1 MRMLGFFEKPQ
12 IPKEEVRIPTSKLV
26 RPGNV
31 PAEFRAGGVVPSTE
45 TDQSKQFT
53 GYRTLDGELIDAR
66 TEIDRFNA
74 ARGFS
79 PVEGASNISVIPE
92 TPQQEVVVPVKTVEA
107 VESVDTE
114 AGLIR
119 QQALEIPK
127 GLEGEALAVAL
138 EAKRDEFK
146 RYFEKKWDK
155 KMWESNSEKDAD
167 LECLAVLQGRAAG
180 ARRKAE
186 SSEKSR
192 MIMEKVAQAE
202 GARIREDILSVQ
214 RAFLAEL
221 NQTPVAE
228 AATRRQISSEI
239 ARLGA
244 LLKSEH
250 VQTYEDVIC
259 AQLALVARLNK
270 IPVAETDTRGRI
282 RAEIMELADLLT
294 PGNEQTL
301 RAWRNAHASPV
312 EGDGE
317 IQQNR

>member
-26 RPGNV
+26 RPEDV

-114 AGLIR
+114 ADLIR
-119 QQALEIPK
+119 QRALEMPE

-155 KMWESNSEKDAD
+155 KMWESNPEKDAD
-167 LECLAVLQGRAAG
+167 LDCLAVLQGRAVG
-180 ARRKAE
+180 ARRKTEA
-186 SSEKSR
+186 SGTNRVVLEK
-192 MIMEKVAQAE
+192 IEKTELAQIQAD
-202 GARIREDILSVQ
+202 ALSTQ
-214 RAFLAEL
+214 QSLLAEL
-221 NQTPVAE
+221 SRT
-228 AATRRQISSEI
+228 
-239 ARLGA
+239 
-244 LLKSEH
+244 
-250 VQTYEDVIC
+250 
-259 AQLALVARLNK
+259 
-270 IPVAETDTRGRI
+270 PVAETDTRRRI
-282 RAEIMELADLLT
+282 QSDMKQLRKLLKSGTEQDL
-294 PGNEQTL
+294 
-301 RAWRNAHASPV
+301 RKWRDARSQPLSPV
-312 EGDGE
+312 GE
-317 IQQNR
+317 DDESEWTR

>member
-1 MRMLGFFEKPQ
+1 MFGLFEKSQ
-12 IPKEEVRIPTSKLV
+12 TSKKEVRMPALKPVKPES
-26 RPGNV
+26 V
-31 PAEFRAGGVVPSTE
+31 PAEFHAGGVAPSTGA
-45 TDQSKQFT
+45 DQSKRFT
-53 GYRTLDGELIDAR
+53 GYRTLDGELIDGR
-66 TEIDRFNA
+66 TEIDRFNEA
-74 ARGFS
+74 HGFG
-79 PVEGASNISVIPE
+79 PVDGAPYQSSASK
-92 TPQQEVVVPVKTVEA
+92 TLQQEAVVPVKTVET
-107 VESVDTE
+107 VESVDNTE
-114 AGLIR
+114 PRLIR
-119 QQALEIPK
+119 EQALEMPE

-138 EAKRDEFK
+138 EAKRDEF
-146 RYFEKKWDK
+146 REYFEAKWK
-155 KMWESNSEKDAD
+155 GSMYEPNPKKDAD
-167 LECLAVLQGRAAG
+167 LKCLAALQGRAAG

>member
-1 MRMLGFFEKPQ
+1 MFGFFEKSQ
-12 IPKEEVRIPTSKLV
+12 TSKKEVRMPASNLV
-26 RPGNV
+26 RPENA
-31 PAEFRAGGVVPSTE
+31 PAEFRSGVVPSTG
-45 TDQSKQFT
+45 TDQSKKFT
-53 GYRTLDGELIDAR
+53 GYETLDGELIDGK
-66 TEIDRFNA
+66 TEIGRFNA
-74 ARGFS
+74 ARGFD
-79 PVEGASNISVIPE
+79 PVENVPYQSAVSGTAE
-92 TPQQEVVVPVKTVEA
+92 QEAVLPVKSAGV
-107 VESVDTE
+107 VESTDTE
-114 AGLIR
+114 AVLIR
-119 QQALEIPK
+119 QRALEMPE

-138 EAKRDEFK
+138 EAKRDEF
-146 RYFEKKWDK
+146 REYFEAKWK
-155 KMWESNSEKDAD
+155 GSMYEPNPEKDAD
-167 LECLAVLQGRAAG
+167 LKCLAALQGRAAG

-214 RAFLAEL
+214 QAFLAEL

-228 AATRRQISSEI
+228 VAARRQISSEI

-244 LLKSEH
+244 LLKSGH
-250 VQTYEDVIC
+250 VQMYEDVIC